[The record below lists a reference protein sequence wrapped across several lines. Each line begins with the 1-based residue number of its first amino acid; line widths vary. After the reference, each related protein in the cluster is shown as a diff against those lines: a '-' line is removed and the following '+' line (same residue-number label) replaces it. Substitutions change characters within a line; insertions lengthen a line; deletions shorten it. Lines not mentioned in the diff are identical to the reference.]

1 MFKLLAIRP
10 LPGCAPYIQKCLRTG
25 MMYYFCND
33 YIIEPNSHIRRRS
46 KNIKPLKDD
55 FFSVPM
61 PNDNAE
67 NVEVVGSSPTV
78 NVSAIVG
85 MNGDGK
91 STLVELMMRLINN
104 CAISYNLC
112 ISPENLR
119 RVEHVKVELYY
130 MLDKV
135 VYRMAEEKEQQET
148 KIWKIAELHTNS
160 ESEEMMR
167 WEIKQ
172 KKIAAKNIS
181 NSFFFT
187 IVSNYSHYAYNV
199 YDYEKEWDLRGNEE
213 DDDKKCW
220 LHYIFHKNDGYLT
233 PITLHPLR
241 KKGNIDINNELNLSR
256 QRLLSLFLNAENPS
270 DTPNSF
276 RRVNGKDANVLKLT
290 EVSESKLQQK
300 TILDFFENKQHDN
313 RFKNLLEKIYKIK
326 DKMIQA
332 TRLDNADNNSIY
344 DYINDY
350 INLIDSTIPFNFTIP
365 INNIIEQDDG
375 FCDFANQVVNWITTN
390 ANNKS
395 TSDDGDIMTVVRK
408 YEELDCQNKA
418 YFQIAEIIQNA
429 WHCESNGEYTNA
441 WKYCIEA
448 KKESENKLGR
458 EHAFTA
464 LIYNDLAVIYKR
476 LAMFDKALDYYNK
489 ALKIK
494 SSQLGA
500 YHPSI
505 ATTYNNIGRVYY
517 VQRKYTKALDYYNK
531 VLDIQKQTLGTDHP
545 DIATTYNNI
554 GRVCYAHKNY
564 PKALEYYSKALAI
577 DETAFGTLHPD
588 TATTYNNIG
597 RVCYAQKKY
606 TKALDYYNKA
616 LDIQDI
622 VLGTDHPDT
631 ATTYNNI
638 GRVYYAQREYTK
650 ALDYYY
656 KALDIQKQTLGTD
669 HPNTATTYNN
679 IGRVYYAKKEYPTA
693 LDYYNIALN
702 IQKQVLGTNHSD
714 TATTYNN
721 LYKASLAIGDSSKA
735 REDLIRARTIAKTM
749 NRFYD
754 KTPQEKILLWKTNQ
768 KNSSYEENT
777 EEFDTNKIL
786 EFGRMAERL
795 QTNKRVLLN
804 TEKHKYLNFINA
816 SQLGRLDA
824 LYRIMKSNGMDTSI
838 VAKNYSD
845 LSLEEKCQHYIIY
858 KFWSILSTY
867 PQYHK
872 VFEKEEIESLRE
884 FGPAL
889 EKCIEDIKND
899 CQSHITRK
907 IRQVENFMHVGFQKG
922 GLYEQLGTKDK
933 ETGAILVDID
943 KLKDYYGG
951 KSFSLDN
958 LPPPIYKWD
967 IIFNRKD
974 DSTCA
979 IELDSFSSGEKQML
993 NSIGAIVYHLHNLA
1007 NTASEIKYDN
1017 VNLIMEEIEL
1027 YYHPEYQRLFFS
1039 QLLDLIKRAKLGNIK
1054 NVNIVFVTHSPFI
1067 LSDIPKCNVLFLKD
1081 GMPKDIMQEN
1091 TFGANIHSLLK
1102 NGFFMPNLPIGEFAY
1117 EKINKLF
1124 GKLNSGNFNP
1134 ETDLDDIYQEILLVG
1149 EPFLRNQLL
1158 MLYNSYKGSIIISS
1172 KQ

>member
-1 MFKLLAIRP
+1 
-10 LPGCAPYIQKCLRTG
+10 

-67 NVEVVGSSPTV
+67 NVEVGGKSPTV

-130 MLDKV
+130 MLDNV
-135 VYRMAEEKEQQET
+135 VYRMAEEKEQKET
-148 KIWKIAELHTNS
+148 KIWKIAEIHTNS

-300 TILDFFENKQHDN
+300 TILDFFENKQQDN

-332 TRLDNADNNSIY
+332 TRLDNADNISIY
-344 DYINDY
+344 DYIKDY
-350 INLIDSTIPFNFTIP
+350 INLIDSTIPFNFTNP

-375 FCDFANQVVNWITTN
+375 FCDFANQVVNWINTN

-395 TSDDGDIMTVVRK
+395 TSDDGDIMTVVRN

-464 LIYNDLAVIYKR
+464 LIYNDLAVINKR

-531 VLDIQKQTLGTDHP
+531 ALDIQKQTLGTDHP

-577 DETAFGTLHPD
+577 DETAFGILHSD

-606 TKALDYYNKA
+606 TKALDFYNKA
-616 LDIQDI
+616 LDIQEI

-650 ALDYYY
+650 ALDCYN
-656 KALDIQKQTLGTD
+656 KALDIQKQALGTD

-749 NRFYD
+749 NRSYD

-768 KNSSYEENT
+768 KNSSCEENT
-777 EEFDTNKIL
+777 EEFETNKIL

-816 SQLGRLDA
+816 TQLGRLDA

-1067 LSDIPKCNVLFLKD
+1067 LSDVPKCNVLFLKD

-1158 MLYNSYKGSIIISS
+1158 MLYNSFKGSKIILS